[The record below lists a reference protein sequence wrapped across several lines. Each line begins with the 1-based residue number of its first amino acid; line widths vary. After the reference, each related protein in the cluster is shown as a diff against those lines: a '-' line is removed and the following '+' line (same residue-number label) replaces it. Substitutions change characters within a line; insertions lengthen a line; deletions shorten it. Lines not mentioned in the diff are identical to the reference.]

1 MDVINL
7 GRMTKKE
14 QQQNVPVGQ
23 SAVAKV
29 VGGASKVG
37 KSREQ
42 AVHGVTQGN
51 RGWESQYQLPQNTQ
65 TQSPQRNVILNSL
78 TSSPSFTM
86 PKIQHSLL
94 TNEGFNEALGVVG
107 ARNMAKLDMQNRRVL
122 GGVLG
127 SIIAGDTQRY
137 GADKR
142 FMSRAMEDATRRR
155 GQDLDS
161 EYRTN
166 ALEETKA
173 YHNVLGKY
181 YQGQNEIGT
190 ERNKIA
196 AQKAAAAGQPK
207 QLNPL
212 DAQIKRQRIIGGV
225 NKTGDGAEQIFGREY
240 TGLDDDTKTKVQ
252 QRFIATGER
261 PVGYKQV
268 SEGGF
273 FSDPTYEPIYQQDQA
288 QKHVSQQQSTQQSAQ
303 QQPQHSNASG
313 ITGKM
318 LDTLSKELNVDRGH
332 LKISDD
338 GSSVIFPD
346 GSTITKDELAKITG
360 A

>member
-7 GRMTKKE
+7 GRMTKKK

-42 AVHGVTQGN
+42 AVQGVTQGN
-51 RGWESQYQLPQNTQ
+51 RGWESQYQLPQNTP
-65 TQSPQRNVILNSL
+65 TQSPQRNAILNSL

-107 ARNMAKLDMQNRRVL
+107 ARNRAKLDMQNRRVL

-127 SIIAGDTQRY
+127 SLISSDTQKY
-137 GADKR
+137 GADQR
-142 FMSRAMEDATRRR
+142 YRTSVLNNQTMRR
-155 GQDLDS
+155 GQDLTA
-161 EYRTN
+161 EQKAN
-166 ALEETKA
+166 ALDETKA
-173 YHNVLGKY
+173 YHKILGNY
-181 YQGQNEIGT
+181 YQGQNDAAH
-190 ERNKIA
+190 ERNTIA
-196 AQKAAAAGQPK
+196 AQRAAAAGKPK

-212 DAQIKRQRIIGGV
+212 DAQIKRQHIIGGV
-225 NKTGDGAEQIFGREY
+225 NKTGEGAGQIFGREY
-240 TGLDDDTKTKVQ
+240 AGLDDDTKTKVQ
-252 QRFIATGER
+252 QRFIVTGER

-288 QKHVSQQQSTQQSAQ
+288 QKHVSQQQPAQQSAQ
-303 QQPQHSNASG
+303 QQLQHSNASG

-318 LDTLSKELNVDRGH
+318 LDTLSKELSVDRGK

-338 GSSVIFPD
+338 GGSVIFPD